1 MADYIALL
9 SFEDDQLGN
18 VKRGSTIELNSQAA
32 KKYEKAK
39 LIKLVGAGS
48 DKPNPIKA
56 AGIQS
61 SASPAAPALPQKTAK
76 KQKSGSKKKRG
87 APSS

>member
-1 MADYIALL
+1 MADYKAQL

-18 VKRGSTIELNSQAA
+18 VKRGATLSIAPQVAQR
-32 KKYEKAK
+32 YVKAK
-39 LIKLVGAGS
+39 LIKLVGQGG

-56 AGIQS
+56 AGKQS

-76 KQKSGSKKKRG
+76 KQKHGSKKRRG
-87 APSS
+87 EPSS